1 MNKNSNTYQIL
12 YAAVMVLLVGS
23 LLALIYMAL
32 KPKQNENIANDTRKQ
47 ILSALHIA
55 APDDSQV
62 KETYEKYIIQ
72 DLLVDPEGNIVDSA
86 QNVAFDVDM
95 KKNVKLAERQLPV
108 MKCKMDDGSVK
119 YVLPVYGAGLWG
131 PIWGYVAVNDDGNT
145 IYGANFSHEG
155 ETPGLGA
162 RIADKDFQ
170 DEFVDKHLFQEGEF
184 KGVNV
189 TFKKDLPKTVTDVL
203 MDQAV
208 AKVKAMNPEY
218 IDDGNGGKVLAF
230 KGADGAIMRNPETS
244 LKPYTANELIIKEL
258 SAMGVLETGRQ
269 QTGTGTKEVPPTY
282 SGANTDISGAKTQ
295 NEATEIITR
304 SLLAQGITIA
314 SKEFEQKKNE
324 IWTANQEF
332 LKKLPIA

>member
-95 KKNVKLAERQLPV
+95 KKNVKLAERKLPV

-131 PIWGYVAVNDDGNT
+131 PSPT
-145 IYGANFSHEG
+145 
-155 ETPGLGA
+155 
-162 RIADKDFQ
+162 R
-170 DEFVDKHLFQEGEF
+170 
-184 KGVNV
+184 
-189 TFKKDLPKTVTDVL
+189 
-203 MDQAV
+203 
-208 AKVKAMNPEY
+208 
-218 IDDGNGGKVLAF
+218 
-230 KGADGAIMRNPETS
+230 TS
-244 LKPYTANELIIKEL
+244 RT
-258 SAMGVLETGRQ
+258 SSWTSTCSR
-269 QTGTGTKEVPPTY
+269 
-282 SGANTDISGAKTQ
+282 
-295 NEATEIITR
+295 R
-304 SLLAQGITIA
+304 A
-314 SKEFEQKKNE
+314 SSRA
-324 IWTANQEF
+324 W
-332 LKKLPIA
+332 

>member
-72 DLLVDPEGNIVDSA
+72 DLLVDLDGNIVDSTK
-86 QNVAFDVDM
+86 NVAFEVDM
-95 KKNVKLAERQLPV
+95 KKNVKLDERQLPV
-108 MKCKMDDGSVK
+108 MKCKMDDGSIK
-119 YVLPVYGAGLWG
+119 YVLPMYGAGLWG

-170 DEFVDKHLFQEGEF
+170 DEFVDKHLFQEGEY
-184 KGVNV
+184 KGVV
-189 TFKKDLPKTVTDVL
+189 VLKKGLKSTTGAEVVDALTGATITSLGVSAMLEDCLTPYKAFL
-203 MDQAV
+203 MKLQSNTPAV
-208 AKVKAMNPEY
+208 APESE
-218 IDDGNGGKVLAF
+218 INS
-230 KGADGAIMRNPETS
+230 NQPE
-244 LKPYTANELIIKEL
+244 
-258 SAMGVLETGRQ
+258 
-269 QTGTGTKEVPPTY
+269 
-282 SGANTDISGAKTQ
+282 
-295 NEATEIITR
+295 
-304 SLLAQGITIA
+304 
-314 SKEFEQKKNE
+314 
-324 IWTANQEF
+324 
-332 LKKLPIA
+332 